1 MEKSKIWLLY
11 KWILFIGSLYSFK
24 AYFFWGIPDV
34 IVQLIFIASG
44 ILTYMFIPYLFSVG
58 KKKIVWFLLL
68 LLASILTSTHM
79 NLNGMINSVL
89 RIIPLFFIIA
99 LKSRYKKDLFLS
111 IRLWFAIFLSVSLV
125 GWILYL
131 SNINFSYSI
140 VYYGKIDGLYQYIF
154 KNYYLFLV
162 NLNSIY
168 DYYRFSS
175 VFLEPGYLGCLLSV
189 FLFLGQYKWNKINI
203 VFLICLLFTF
213 SLAGWLITTFIYL
226 LCRLKKS
233 ILWLISIVLFAL
245 LITNFVKS
253 YNQGDNWLN
262 NAIFARLEYD
272 EGKGIRGY
280 NRSNEYTDKWFW
292 DQFVHSKD
300 LFWGRGSA
308 FEFSSTDWKVYIV
321 LYGLFSLI
329 AYLVYLLF
337 PLFSSQ
343 YNKYRLVLFS
353 LIYLLIFAQTI
364 HGIFWFFYLFM
375 YILGVGVITN
385 RENNQYC

>member
-189 FLFLGQYKWNKINI
+189 FLFLGQYK
-203 VFLICLLFTF
+203 
-213 SLAGWLITTFIYL
+213 
-226 LCRLKKS
+226 
-233 ILWLISIVLFAL
+233 
-245 LITNFVKS
+245 
-253 YNQGDNWLN
+253 
-262 NAIFARLEYD
+262 
-272 EGKGIRGY
+272 
-280 NRSNEYTDKWFW
+280 
-292 DQFVHSKD
+292 
-300 LFWGRGSA
+300 
-308 FEFSSTDWKVYIV
+308 
-321 LYGLFSLI
+321 
-329 AYLVYLLF
+329 
-337 PLFSSQ
+337 
-343 YNKYRLVLFS
+343 
-353 LIYLLIFAQTI
+353 
-364 HGIFWFFYLFM
+364 
-375 YILGVGVITN
+375 
-385 RENNQYC
+385 